1 MLSEKIKTFC
11 KEKGWWNDDYTVEY
25 ADALRKL
32 NIDLTTDFATFF
44 LHVEDSPTFYGRHQ
58 ELYQICWFAI
68 NTNYELAIT
77 FAHNALELPNEYI
90 PLDSFEGEG
99 GFFYNRSTGHRGVPT
114 YSVRGEGGFF
124 YNRSTGE
131 VLEIELGQKLIDFQ
145 KGELQP
151 QWHDFN
157 SFAEWFFEIP

>member
-11 KEKGWWNDDYTVEY
+11 KEKGWWNDDYTQEY
-25 ADALRKL
+25 ADALKKL
-32 NIDLTTDFATFF
+32 DIDLTTDFATFF

-68 NTNYELAIT
+68 NTNYDLAIT
-77 FAHNALELPNEYI
+77 FAHDALELPNEYI

-99 GFFYNRSTGHRGVPT
+99 GFFYNRSTGA
-114 YSVRGEGGFF
+114 
-124 YNRSTGE
+124 

-157 SFAEWFFEIP
+157 SFVEWFFEIP

>member
-32 NIDLTTDFATFF
+32 DIDLTTDFATFF
-44 LHVEDSPTFYGRHQ
+44 LHVENSPTFYGRHQ

-77 FAHNALELPNEYI
+77 FAHDALELPNEYI

-99 GFFYNRSTGHRGVPT
+99 GFFYNRSTGA
-114 YSVRGEGGFF
+114 
-124 YNRSTGE
+124 

-157 SFAEWFFEIP
+157 SFVEWFFEIR

>member
-1 MLSEKIKTFC
+1 MLSKKIKTFC
-11 KEKGWWNDDYTVEY
+11 KEKGWWNDDYTQEY

-32 NIDLTTDFATFF
+32 KIDLTSDFATFF

-68 NTNYELAIT
+68 NTNYDLAIT
-77 FAHNALELPNEYI
+77 FAHDALELPNEYI

-99 GFFYNRSTGHRGVPT
+99 GFFYNRSTGA
-114 YSVRGEGGFF
+114 
-124 YNRSTGE
+124 

-157 SFAEWFFEIP
+157 SFVEWFFEIP

>member
-32 NIDLTTDFATFF
+32 NIDLTSDFATFF

-77 FAHNALELPNEYI
+77 FAHDALELPNEYI

-99 GFFYNRSTGHRGVPT
+99 GFFYNRSTGA
-114 YSVRGEGGFF
+114 
-124 YNRSTGE
+124 

-157 SFAEWFFEIP
+157 SFVEWFFEIR

>member
-11 KEKGWWNDDYTVEY
+11 KEKGWWNDDYTKEY

-32 NIDLTTDFATFF
+32 NIDLTSDFATFF

-68 NTNYELAIT
+68 NTNYDLAIT
-77 FAHNALELPNEYI
+77 FAHDALELPSEYI

-99 GFFYNRSTGHRGVPT
+99 GFFYNRSTGA
-114 YSVRGEGGFF
+114 
-124 YNRSTGE
+124 

-157 SFAEWFFEIP
+157 SFVEWFFEIP

>member
-11 KEKGWWNDDYTVEY
+11 KEKGWWNDDYTQEY

-68 NTNYELAIT
+68 NTNYDLAIT
-77 FAHNALELPNEYI
+77 FAHDALELPNEYI

-99 GFFYNRSTGHRGVPT
+99 GFFYNRSTGA
-114 YSVRGEGGFF
+114 
-124 YNRSTGE
+124 

>member
-11 KEKGWWNDDYTVEY
+11 KEKGWWNDDYTQEY

-32 NIDLTTDFATFF
+32 NIDLTSDFATFF

-99 GFFYNRSTGHRGVPT
+99 GFFYNRSTG
-114 YSVRGEGGFF
+114 
-124 YNRSTGE
+124 E

-157 SFAEWFFEIP
+157 SFVEWFFEIR

>member
-11 KEKGWWNDDYTVEY
+11 KEKGWWNDDYTQEY
-25 ADALRKL
+25 ADALKKL
-32 NIDLTTDFATFF
+32 DIDLTTDFATFF

-58 ELYQICWFAI
+58 ELYQLCWFAI

-77 FAHNALELPNEYI
+77 FAHDALELPNEYI

-99 GFFYNRSTGHRGVPT
+99 GFFYNRSTGA
-114 YSVRGEGGFF
+114 
-124 YNRSTGE
+124 

-157 SFAEWFFEIP
+157 SFVEWFFEIP

>member
-1 MLSEKIKTFC
+1 MISEKIKTFC
-11 KEKGWWNDDYTVEY
+11 KEKGWWNDDYTQEY

-32 NIDLTTDFATFF
+32 NIDLTSDFATFF
-44 LHVEDSPTFYGRHQ
+44 LHVENSPTFYGRHQ

-77 FAHNALELPNEYI
+77 FAHDALELPNEYI

-99 GFFYNRSTGHRGVPT
+99 GFFYNRSTGA
-114 YSVRGEGGFF
+114 
-124 YNRSTGE
+124 

-157 SFAEWFFEIP
+157 SFVEWFFEIR

>member
-11 KEKGWWNDDYTVEY
+11 KEKGWWNDDYTQEY

-77 FAHNALELPNEYI
+77 FAHDALELPNEYI

-99 GFFYNRSTGHRGVPT
+99 GFFYNRSTGA
-114 YSVRGEGGFF
+114 
-124 YNRSTGE
+124 
-131 VLEIELGQKLIDFQ
+131 VLKIELGQKLIDFQ

-157 SFAEWFFEIP
+157 SFVEWFFEIP

>member
-11 KEKGWWNDDYTVEY
+11 KEKGWWNDDYTQEY

-68 NTNYELAIT
+68 NTNYDLAIT
-77 FAHNALELPNEYI
+77 FAHDALELPNEYI

-99 GFFYNRSTGHRGVPT
+99 GFFYNRSTGA
-114 YSVRGEGGFF
+114 
-124 YNRSTGE
+124 
-131 VLEIELGQKLIDFQ
+131 VLEIELGQKLLDFQ

-157 SFAEWFFEIP
+157 SFVEWFFEIP

>member
-32 NIDLTTDFATFF
+32 NIDLTSDFATFF

-99 GFFYNRSTGHRGVPT
+99 GFFYNRSTG
-114 YSVRGEGGFF
+114 
-124 YNRSTGE
+124 E

-151 QWHDFN
+151 QWHNFN

>member
-11 KEKGWWNDDYTVEY
+11 KEKGWWNDDYTQEY

-32 NIDLTTDFATFF
+32 DIDLTTDFATFF

-68 NTNYELAIT
+68 NTNYDLAIT
-77 FAHNALELPNEYI
+77 FAHDTLELPNEYI

-99 GFFYNRSTGHRGVPT
+99 GFFYNRSTGA
-114 YSVRGEGGFF
+114 
-124 YNRSTGE
+124 

-157 SFAEWFFEIP
+157 SFVEWFFEIP

>member
-11 KEKGWWNDDYTVEY
+11 KEKGWWNDDYTQEY

-32 NIDLTTDFATFF
+32 NIDLTSDFATFF

-77 FAHNALELPNEYI
+77 FAHDALELPNEYI

-99 GFFYNRSTGHRGVPT
+99 GFFYNRSTGA
-114 YSVRGEGGFF
+114 
-124 YNRSTGE
+124 

-157 SFAEWFFEIP
+157 SFVEWFFEIP

>member
-99 GFFYNRSTGHRGVPT
+99 GFFYNRSTG
-114 YSVRGEGGFF
+114 
-124 YNRSTGE
+124 E

-145 KGELQP
+145 KGELHP

>member
-11 KEKGWWNDDYTVEY
+11 KEKGWWNDDYTQEY

-32 NIDLTTDFATFF
+32 NIDLTSDFATFF

-77 FAHNALELPNEYI
+77 FAHDALELPNEYI

-99 GFFYNRSTGHRGVPT
+99 GFFYNRSTGA
-114 YSVRGEGGFF
+114 
-124 YNRSTGE
+124 

-157 SFAEWFFEIP
+157 SFVEWFFEIR

>member
-77 FAHNALELPNEYI
+77 FAHDALELPNEYI

-99 GFFYNRSTGHRGVPT
+99 GFFYNRSTGA
-114 YSVRGEGGFF
+114 
-124 YNRSTGE
+124 

-157 SFAEWFFEIP
+157 SFVEWFFEIR

>member
-1 MLSEKIKTFC
+1 MLSKKIKTFC
-11 KEKGWWNDDYTVEY
+11 KEKGWWNDDYTQEY

-77 FAHNALELPNEYI
+77 FAHDALELPNEYI

-99 GFFYNRSTGHRGVPT
+99 GFFYNRSTGA
-114 YSVRGEGGFF
+114 
-124 YNRSTGE
+124 

-157 SFAEWFFEIP
+157 SFVEWFFEIP

>member
-11 KEKGWWNDDYTVEY
+11 KEKGWWNDDYTQEY

-32 NIDLTTDFATFF
+32 DIDLTTDFATFF

-99 GFFYNRSTGHRGVPT
+99 GFFYNRSTGA
-114 YSVRGEGGFF
+114 
-124 YNRSTGE
+124 

-157 SFAEWFFEIP
+157 SFVEWFFEIP

>member
-11 KEKGWWNDDYTVEY
+11 KEKGWWNDYYTQEY

-77 FAHNALELPNEYI
+77 FAHDTLELPNEYI

-99 GFFYNRSTGHRGVPT
+99 GFFYNRSTGA
-114 YSVRGEGGFF
+114 
-124 YNRSTGE
+124 

-157 SFAEWFFEIP
+157 SFVEWFFEIP

>member
-11 KEKGWWNDDYTVEY
+11 KEKGWWNDDYTQEY

-68 NTNYELAIT
+68 NTNYDLAST
-77 FAHNALELPNEYI
+77 FAHDALELPNEYI

-99 GFFYNRSTGHRGVPT
+99 GFFYNRSTGA
-114 YSVRGEGGFF
+114 
-124 YNRSTGE
+124 

-151 QWHDFN
+151 QWPDFN

>member
-25 ADALRKL
+25 ANALRKL

-99 GFFYNRSTGHRGVPT
+99 GFFYNRSTG
-114 YSVRGEGGFF
+114 
-124 YNRSTGE
+124 E

-157 SFAEWFFEIP
+157 SFVEWFFEIP

>member
-11 KEKGWWNDDYTVEY
+11 KEKGWWNDDYTQEY

-77 FAHNALELPNEYI
+77 FAHDTLELPNEYI
-90 PLDSFEGEG
+90 PLDSFE
-99 GFFYNRSTGHRGVPT
+99 
-114 YSVRGEGGFF
+114 GEGGFF

-151 QWHDFN
+151 QWPDFN
-157 SFAEWFFEIP
+157 SFVEWFFEIR

>member
-11 KEKGWWNDDYTVEY
+11 KEKGWWNDDYTQEY

-32 NIDLTTDFATFF
+32 NIDLTSDFATFF

-68 NTNYELAIT
+68 NTNYDLAIT
-77 FAHNALELPNEYI
+77 FAHDALELPNEYI
-90 PLDSFEGEG
+90 PLDSFE
-99 GFFYNRSTGHRGVPT
+99 
-114 YSVRGEGGFF
+114 GEGGFF

-145 KGELQP
+145 KGKLQP

-157 SFAEWFFEIP
+157 SFVEWFFEIP

>member
-68 NTNYELAIT
+68 NTNYDLAIT
-77 FAHNALELPNEYI
+77 FAHDALELPNEYI

-99 GFFYNRSTGHRGVPT
+99 GFFYNRSTGA
-114 YSVRGEGGFF
+114 
-124 YNRSTGE
+124 
-131 VLEIELGQKLIDFQ
+131 VLEIELGQKLINFQ

-157 SFAEWFFEIP
+157 SFVEWFFEIP

>member
-32 NIDLTTDFATFF
+32 NIDLTSDFATFF

-77 FAHNALELPNEYI
+77 FAHDALELPNEYI
-90 PLDSFEGEG
+90 PLDSFE
-99 GFFYNRSTGHRGVPT
+99 
-114 YSVRGEGGFF
+114 GEGGFF

-157 SFAEWFFEIP
+157 SFVEWFFEIP

>member
-11 KEKGWWNDDYTVEY
+11 KEKGWWNDDYTQEY

-32 NIDLTTDFATFF
+32 DIDLTTDFATFF

-99 GFFYNRSTGHRGVPT
+99 GFFYNRSTGA
-114 YSVRGEGGFF
+114 
-124 YNRSTGE
+124 

-157 SFAEWFFEIP
+157 SFVEWFFEIR

>member
-25 ADALRKL
+25 ADALMKL

-99 GFFYNRSTGHRGVPT
+99 GFFYNRST
-114 YSVRGEGGFF
+114 E
-124 YNRSTGE
+124 E

>member
-11 KEKGWWNDDYTVEY
+11 KEKGWWNDDYTQEY

-77 FAHNALELPNEYI
+77 FAHDALELPNEYI

-99 GFFYNRSTGHRGVPT
+99 GFFYNRSTGA
-114 YSVRGEGGFF
+114 
-124 YNRSTGE
+124 

-145 KGELQP
+145 KGKLQP
-151 QWHDFN
+151 QGHDFN
-157 SFAEWFFEIP
+157 SFVEWFFEIP

>member
-11 KEKGWWNDDYTVEY
+11 KEKGWWNDDYTQEY

-99 GFFYNRSTGHRGVPT
+99 GFFYNRSTGA
-114 YSVRGEGGFF
+114 
-124 YNRSTGE
+124 

-157 SFAEWFFEIP
+157 SFVEWFFEIR

>member
-11 KEKGWWNDDYTVEY
+11 KEKGWWNDDYTQEY

-32 NIDLTTDFATFF
+32 KIDLTSDFATFF

-77 FAHNALELPNEYI
+77 FAHDALELPNEYI

-99 GFFYNRSTGHRGVPT
+99 GFFYNRSTGA
-114 YSVRGEGGFF
+114 
-124 YNRSTGE
+124 

-151 QWHDFN
+151 QWPDFN
-157 SFAEWFFEIP
+157 SFVEWFFEIR

>member
-58 ELYQICWFAI
+58 ELYQLCWFAI

-90 PLDSFEGEG
+90 LLDSFE
-99 GFFYNRSTGHRGVPT
+99 
-114 YSVRGEGGFF
+114 GEGGFF

-157 SFAEWFFEIP
+157 SFVEWFFEIR

>member
-77 FAHNALELPNEYI
+77 FAHDALELPNEYI
-90 PLDSFEGEG
+90 PLDSFE
-99 GFFYNRSTGHRGVPT
+99 
-114 YSVRGEGGFF
+114 GEGGFF

>member
-11 KEKGWWNDDYTVEY
+11 KEKGWWNDDYTQEY

-77 FAHNALELPNEYI
+77 FAHDTLELPNEYI

-99 GFFYNRSTGHRGVPT
+99 GFFYNRSTGA
-114 YSVRGEGGFF
+114 
-124 YNRSTGE
+124 

-151 QWHDFN
+151 QWPDFN

>member
-11 KEKGWWNDDYTVEY
+11 KEKGWWNDDYTQEY

-77 FAHNALELPNEYI
+77 FAHDALELPNEYI

-99 GFFYNRSTGHRGVPT
+99 GFFYNRSTGA
-114 YSVRGEGGFF
+114 
-124 YNRSTGE
+124 

-157 SFAEWFFEIP
+157 SFVEWFFEIP

>member
-11 KEKGWWNDDYTVEY
+11 KEKGWWNDDYTQEY

-68 NTNYELAIT
+68 NTNYDLAIT
-77 FAHNALELPNEYI
+77 FAHDALELPNEYI
-90 PLDSFEGEG
+90 PLDSFEEEG
-99 GFFYNRSTGHRGVPT
+99 GFFYNRPTGA
-114 YSVRGEGGFF
+114 
-124 YNRSTGE
+124 

-157 SFAEWFFEIP
+157 SFVEWFFEIP

>member
-11 KEKGWWNDDYTVEY
+11 KEKGWWNGDYTQEY

-77 FAHNALELPNEYI
+77 FAHDTLELPNEYI

-99 GFFYNRSTGHRGVPT
+99 GFFYNRSTGA
-114 YSVRGEGGFF
+114 
-124 YNRSTGE
+124 

-157 SFAEWFFEIP
+157 SFVEWFFEIP

>member
-44 LHVEDSPTFYGRHQ
+44 LHVEDCPTFYGRHQ

-99 GFFYNRSTGHRGVPT
+99 GFFYNRSTG
-114 YSVRGEGGFF
+114 
-124 YNRSTGE
+124 E

>member
-11 KEKGWWNDDYTVEY
+11 KEKGWWNDDYTQEY

-32 NIDLTTDFATFF
+32 NIDPTTDFATFF

-77 FAHNALELPNEYI
+77 FAHDALELPNEYI

-99 GFFYNRSTGHRGVPT
+99 GFFYNRSTGA
-114 YSVRGEGGFF
+114 
-124 YNRSTGE
+124 

-151 QWHDFN
+151 QWPDFN

>member
-11 KEKGWWNDDYTVEY
+11 KEKGWWNDDYTQEY

-32 NIDLTTDFATFF
+32 DIDLTTDFATFF

-77 FAHNALELPNEYI
+77 FAHDTLELPNEYI

-99 GFFYNRSTGHRGVPT
+99 GFFYNRSTGA
-114 YSVRGEGGFF
+114 
-124 YNRSTGE
+124 

-145 KGELQP
+145 KEELQP

-157 SFAEWFFEIP
+157 SFVEWFFEIP